1 MPIMLVLCL
10 SLGLAG
16 VLLAIFLRERRQ
28 QKRLRLRVQK
38 LYASRLFEE
47 LLPLLKVAKKRRLE
61 QVTVDKTGL
70 VLRHLFSEGGET
82 AFLMRPHG
90 YRYLTPEQ
98 QEAMRVMLEEC
109 LPKLHDSSLYH
120 LSRRRIRLLNGDIE
134 YSYRYTITN
143 AYKASLARAPY
154 YDGSMQARSW

>member
-1 MPIMLVLCL
+1 MPIGLLVALPVV
-10 SLGLAG
+10 LAG
-16 VLLAIFLRERRQ
+16 FVALAVFKERQ
-28 QKRLRLRVQK
+28 QKKRLRLRVQK

-47 LLPLLKVAKKRRLE
+47 LLPLLKLAKKRRLE

-82 AFLMRPHG
+82 AFLMKPHG

-109 LPKLHDSSLYH
+109 LPKLQDSSLYH
-120 LSRRRIRLLNGDIE
+120 LSRKRIRLLNGDIE
-134 YSYRYTITN
+134 YAYRYTITN